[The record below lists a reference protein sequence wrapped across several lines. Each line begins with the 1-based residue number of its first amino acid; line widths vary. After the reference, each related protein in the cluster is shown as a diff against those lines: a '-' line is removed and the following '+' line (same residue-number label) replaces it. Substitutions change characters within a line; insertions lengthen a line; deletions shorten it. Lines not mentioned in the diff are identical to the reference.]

1 MTKCI
6 EEKASLR
13 SLQGLQIGHLSWA
26 QRASKSAWWK
36 SMGRALQKEGMARA
50 KAHCHKQPDRAKAED
65 KCTASRLH
73 VVGSDQ
79 M

>member
-1 MTKCI
+1 
-6 EEKASLR
+6 
-13 SLQGLQIGHLSWA
+13 
-26 QRASKSAWWK
+26 
-36 SMGRALQKEGMARA
+36 MGRALQKEGMARA